1 VTLSTSVIDRK
12 DRAVKAS
19 YIYLSLSILCMVF
32 GLIYGEY
39 SHGVYSRF
47 MIYAFMFPL
56 VGGALP
62 FLTLYI
68 IPKIPYPGKITRD
81 IYHCGIATIT
91 IGSLVRGALNIYGTV
106 NPMDKIY
113 GYVAVVLVAAATV
126 MYTVSL
132 FTKKK
137 I

>member
-1 VTLSTSVIDRK
+1 MSTSDINRK

-19 YIYLSLSILCMVF
+19 YIYLFLSILCMIF
-32 GLIYGEY
+32 GLVYGEFG
-39 SHGVYSRF
+39 HGVYSRY

-56 VGGALP
+56 IGGAFP

-68 IPKIPYPGKITRD
+68 IPAIPYPGKITRD
-81 IYHCGIATIT
+81 LWHCGIATIT
-91 IGSLVRGALNIYGTV
+91 IGSLVRGALNVYGTV

-113 GYVAVVLVAAATV
+113 GYVAVPLVAIAAI
-126 MYTVSL
+126 MYIISL